1 MTIHTLR
8 GNYENIFE
16 SMTALKTEKLWID
29 GWMNCWM
36 DVYMGEISTK
46 D

>member
-8 GNYENIFE
+8 GSYENIFE
-16 SMTALKTEKLWID
+16 SMTAKTEKLWID

-46 D
+46 H